1 MNDDLGGRRPVD
13 AQIMHVVLVRWAQTA
28 PSDVV
33 ERLDRAA
40 TSVRDTVP
48 GIVEL
53 SHGPSVSTEHL
64 EQGYTYGLH
73 VRFADAAA
81 RDTYLPH
88 PAHRPLS
95 DLITTY
101 ADAVLVFDL
110 RAAGAVTA

>member
-1 MNDDLGGRRPVD
+1 MPRSCTSCSFAGRRRRRP
-13 AQIMHVVLVRWAQTA
+13 T
-28 PSDVV
+28 SSS
-33 ERLDRAA
+33 DRAA

-81 RDTYLPH
+81 RDAYLPH